1 MPGYVHRVLWWAKS
15 SGKGLNLSDHMG
27 EDSGPS
33 NSQMEFSTGPF
44 RRSSPFSALLCPA
57 TSGVKMLGKYHYKKC
72 IHTAVRWFPAF
83 CPSQLVCRGGWW
95 ELWGCAPNSWDRS
108 CTLGHSMHVCW
119 TTPCR
124 NVRTKRVLSSKSKM
138 KFYSQPEFY
147 FAYPMAAS
155 RPFMLNEL
163 TTDFC

>member
-15 SGKGLNLSDHMG
+15 SGKGLNLSDHVG

-95 ELWGCAPNSWDRS
+95 ELWGVPPTPGTEAVHLGTQCMFVERLHVEMLGLRMFYHQNLRWSFIHNQNFILH
-108 CTLGHSMHVCW
+108 TLWLHLDLLC
-119 TTPCR
+119 
-124 NVRTKRVLSSKSKM
+124 
-138 KFYSQPEFY
+138 
-147 FAYPMAAS
+147 
-155 RPFMLNEL
+155 
-163 TTDFC
+163 